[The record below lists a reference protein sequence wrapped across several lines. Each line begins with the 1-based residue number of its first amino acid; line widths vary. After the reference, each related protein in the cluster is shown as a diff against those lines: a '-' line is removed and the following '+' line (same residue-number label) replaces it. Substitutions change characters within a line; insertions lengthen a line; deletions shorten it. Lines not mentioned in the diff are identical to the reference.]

1 MITNFINGTQVSN
14 GHIILDSADTLEQQ
28 NHRGLQHKGIVNLDG
43 HHVYLKLDEL
53 SPRVTGEWEDKF
65 DYKYSSVSETLAS
78 LFVKNLKVDPQFD
91 SAMYQFRTI
100 GYKNTNHT
108 GTASEIYLR
117 ENEIE
122 EVLSTGHTNNKDAT
136 RMTLKDYAS
145 KIYDT
150 NHQERF
156 KNLIN
161 SFVESGVP
169 KDHAKHFIIQQTA
182 FDMILGNKD
191 RLSNPSNF
199 VIAYNAKTNIA
210 RPINIDFGRC
220 LQLDTWS
227 QTTENALTEN
237 HPYYDESLDDFTDYT
252 TKSNDSLLDHLKF
265 DKAKDFLDDNGYQPF
280 ELNVQ
285 ALHADVT
292 DFVKQLEQSRA
303 PFINFAKMKAAVF
316 IKTIEKQLNNG
327 LVLDKSKEM
336 QKQVT
341 KSNQKTTHQIDMD
354 F

>member
-100 GYKNTNHT
+100 GYKNANHT

-161 SFVESGVP
+161 SFVESGVSE
-169 KDHAKHFIIQQTA
+169 DHAKHFIIQQTA
-182 FDMILGNKD
+182 FDMILGNQD

-199 VIAYNAKTNIA
+199 VIAYNAKTNTA

-227 QTTENALTEN
+227 ETTEKMLTEDN
-237 HPYYDESLDDFTDYT
+237 VYYDESLEDFTDYT

-285 ALHADVT
+285 ALQADVT
-292 DFVKQLEQSRA
+292 DFVNQLEQSRA

-341 KSNQKTTHQIDMD
+341 KSNQKATPEIDID